1 MILDDILTSRE
12 MRAVEMN
19 SEYLGVS
26 KLILMENAGRAV
38 AQAVME
44 RFDVGAK
51 VAVVC
56 GLGGNGGDGFV
67 SARHLAGA
75 GYPVE
80 VLLLGRPGNIGSK
93 EACTNYEA
101 IEVMVNTIRVWEIHD
116 SARIPELEADVI
128 VDALIGTGVS
138 GALSSPFGEMVG
150 AINDTEAF
158 KIAVD
163 LPTGIESDT
172 GDVHGEAVKADV
184 TVTFHK
190 PKPGLLKASGNT
202 GVVEVKK
209 IGIPLEAERYAGP
222 GDVYLAQKRR
232 APESHK
238 GNFGYLLVIGGSET
252 YTGAP
257 ALTGLGAYATGV
269 DLVYVAAPETAA
281 PIIAGFSPSLVTV
294 KLKGKRLTTKS
305 LESLRPF
312 LDRTDAVAMGPGLG
326 LHEETVEAV
335 DVILRDIDARGM
347 PLLVDADALKSMA
360 GLGRSVET
368 EMVLTP
374 HSGEF
379 EVLTGKRVSGSLT
392 DRGEVVEREA
402 RRLGVTI
409 LLKGHVDV
417 ISDGVY
423 TRFNSTGNPGMTV
436 GGTGDVLSGVT
447 AAFLAMGVPPFQ
459 AAVSGA
465 FINGM
470 AGDYAHAEKGYHLEP
485 MDIVNKI
492 PRVMEDALSGDL
504 PRRSGASRK

>member
-1 MILDDILTSRE
+1 LILDDILTSEE

-19 SEYLGVS
+19 SEYLGIP

-38 AQAVME
+38 AQAIME
-44 RFDVGAK
+44 RFNVGAK
-51 VAVVC
+51 IAVVC

-67 SARHLAGA
+67 AARHLAGA
-75 GYPVE
+75 GYQVE
-80 VLLLGRPGNIGSK
+80 VLLLGRSGNIGSI
-93 EACTNYEA
+93 EACTNWEA
-101 IEVMVNTIRVWEIHD
+101 IEAMVETTRVQEIHD
-116 SARIPELEADVI
+116 SAQIPKLEADVI

-138 GALSSPFGEMVG
+138 GTLSSPFGEMVS
-150 AINDTEAF
+150 AINDAEAF

-172 GDVHGEAVKADV
+172 GDIHGEAVKADI

-190 PKPGLLKASGNT
+190 LKPGLLKASGNT
-202 GVVEVKK
+202 GVIEVKQ

-232 APESHK
+232 ALDSHK
-238 GNFGYLLVIGGSET
+238 GDFGYLLVIGGSET
-252 YTGAP
+252 YSGAP
-257 ALTGLGAYATGV
+257 ALTGLGAYAAGV

-281 PIIAGFSPSLVTV
+281 HIIAGFSPSLVTV
-294 KLKGKRLTTKS
+294 KLKGKRLTAKG
-305 LESLRPF
+305 LEILRPF
-312 LDRTDAVAMGPGLG
+312 LDRANAVAIGPGLG
-326 LHEETVEAV
+326 LHEETMEAV
-335 DVILRDIDARGM
+335 EIILRDLDARGM

-360 GLGRSVET
+360 GLSRSRDT

-379 EVLTGKRVSGSLT
+379 EALTGKRVSGSLT
-392 DRGEVVEREA
+392 ERGEMVGREA
-402 RRLGVTI
+402 KRLGATI

-417 ISDGVY
+417 ISDGVH

-447 AAFLAMGVPPFQ
+447 AAFLAMGVLPFQ

-465 FINGM
+465 FINGV
-470 AGDYAHAEKGYHLEP
+470 AGDYACAEKGYHLEP

-492 PRVMEDALSGDL
+492 PRVMEDALRNNL